1 MSKLQEQIERF
12 SARQIGLLARL
23 ARIVHTD
30 LVHMGTALKRL
41 VVKASGFSARTFRK
55 TVSIIGP
62 RVESTVKLL
71 DPIKARVAAELERP
85 RSSDKVQDVPVFTRV
100 TEMPAQ
106 QCIYAIGDVHGRY
119 DLLVNLIDQIDH
131 DVSGLPDDVQVTI
144 VFLGDYIDRGLQS
157 RQVIELL
164 LSDRLAAYSTVFLV
178 GNHEEA
184 LLRFL
189 NDASFGPKWAQY
201 GGAETLLSYGLQPPR
216 GRASADPANW
226 QAVWQACREALTSEH
241 LEFYRAMK
249 HYYVS
254 GDYLFVHAGLR
265 PNVALED
272 QRVHDMLWIR
282 EDFLDDQASFPHLIV
297 HGHSP
302 SDDVYLDNR
311 RMGLDTGAFSSGI
324 LASARFINSD
334 ISVITT

>member
-12 SARQIGLLARL
+12 SARQIRLFARL
-23 ARIVHTD
+23 ARIVQVD
-30 LVHMGTALKRL
+30 LVYMGSALKRL
-41 VVKASGFSARTFRK
+41 AVKVSGFSAQAFRK
-55 TVSIIGP
+55 TVSNIAP
-62 RVESTVKLL
+62 RVGSTAKLL
-71 DPIKARVAAELERP
+71 DPIKARVAAGVERP
-85 RSSDKVQDVPVFTRV
+85 RSGEKKQDLPEFTRV

-106 QCIYAIGDVHGRY
+106 KCIYAIGDVHGRY
-119 DLLVNLIDQIDH
+119 DLLINLIDQIEH
-131 DVSGLPDDVQVTI
+131 DASGLPDDVEVTI

-164 LSDRLAAYSTVFLV
+164 MGDRLAAYSTVFLV

-189 NDASFGPKWAQY
+189 NDPSFGPKWAQY

-216 GRASADPANW
+216 GRASDDPANW
-226 QAVWQACREALTSEH
+226 QVIWQAFRDALPVEH

-265 PNVALED
+265 PNVPLED
-272 QRVHDMLWIR
+272 QRVQDMLWIR
-282 EDFLDDQASFPHLIV
+282 EDFLDDQSTFPHLIV
-297 HGHSP
+297 HGHTP
-302 SDDVYLDNR
+302 NNDVYLDNR